1 MSNNFYEFFCPVK
14 IIAGKAALEHAPFE
28 LAARGASR
36 PMVIT
41 DAGIKKAGLLEQVL
55 VVFESSRVDAG
66 TVFDQVA
73 PDSSLSQVT
82 EMAGI
87 YRQNGCDSII
97 AIGGGSVI
105 DASKGVNILVSEGGD
120 DLLAYSGHG
129 SLKHPLKPLFVVP
142 TTAGTGSEV
151 TAVAV
156 IKDTENDRKVAFG
169 SHFLL
174 PDVAILDPR
183 MTLSLPPYVTAMTG
197 MDAMTHACEAAIGL
211 AKNPISDAYAHG
223 AIRKISENLAKV
235 MENPG
240 DVDGR
245 MELAQ
250 AASMAGIAFSNS
262 MVGAVHALGHSVGAI
277 CHLPHGVCMSIFLPY
292 VLEYNLEKCRA
303 DIAQLLLP
311 LEGADR
317 YAQVAESERAEAA
330 IQSIRDLRD
339 KLYGYCELPRTL
351 KETGKVRRDQFETI
365 ARATLNDGPIV
376 INAREVDF
384 DDAMMLLEKSWD

>member
-28 LAARGASR
+28 LAARDASR

>member
-105 DASKGVNILVSEGGD
+105 DASKGVNILVSEEGD

-174 PDVAILDPR
+174 PDVSILDPR

-223 AIRKISENLAKV
+223 AIRKISENLVKV

-240 DVDGR
+240 DVDAR

-250 AASMAGIAFSNS
+250 AAAMAGIAFSNS

-303 DIAQLLLP
+303 DIGELLLP
-311 LEGADR
+311 LEGGDR
-317 YAQVAESERAEAA
+317 YARVAESERAEAA
-330 IQSIRDLRD
+330 IQSIRGLRD
-339 KLYGYCELPRTL
+339 RLYGYCELPRTL
-351 KETGKVRRDQFETI
+351 KETGKVRREQFETI